1 MAEWQPIG
9 FVVQLATILVA
20 AVALGQGARK
30 YLKLPSLIGEIFAG
44 ILIGPFALG
53 GMTLLGAGPLF
64 PPLHGSPVSP
74 ELQALSVLAAVLLLF
89 VAGLQA
95 HLRAFLSQSVSSL
108 IVGIGGVVIAFSAG
122 VGFAVLS
129 GVAEAV
135 TDVAALLLGAATS
148 ATSIGVAARVLAE
161 RHKSASPEGITI
173 MGAAVLDDILVI
185 LTLSIILGT
194 SHVGDTDVP
203 HPSAVLMAVYAFG
216 AWLVFFTASLL
227 LARPVTAWM
236 KRSREPVTMA
246 TLALGI
252 ALLIAGLFELV
263 GLSLVLGAYVAGLAL
278 SQTDIVD
285 IIQDRL
291 RDVYDILV
299 PIFFC
304 VLGMHVEPGVLISVL
319 GISLVYAAVA
329 FAAKVVGCGVPALAA
344 GFNLRGA
351 FRIGSGMVP
360 RGEVALI
367 IATLGLSSGLID
379 SDIFSMVMT
388 MTLVSILL
396 GPYVFARSLEGGTG
410 LRHEPDDAG
419 EDDLMIFSH
428 TFPDPDIAFMLMARI
443 NRAFRDEEFFVHV
456 HPGRQSGE
464 CTIRKG
470 TMVISILLDGP
481 TLCVRSNGAGS
492 AMARLMVVEEL
503 LQLEEL
509 AATFPK
515 IGDLDVDQQELFRQV
530 FD

>member
-1 MAEWQPIG
+1 MEQWEPIG
-9 FVVQLATILVA
+9 FVVQLAAILLA
-20 AVALGQGARK
+20 AVALGHGARK
-30 YLKLPSLIGEIFAG
+30 YLKLPSLVGEIFAG

-53 GMTLLGAGPLF
+53 GITLWGAGPLF
-64 PPLHGSPVSP
+64 PPLEGSPVSH

-89 VAGLQA
+89 ASGLQA
-95 HLRAFLSQSVSSL
+95 HLRAFLSQSTSSL
-108 IVGIGGVVIAFSAG
+108 AVGIGGVVIGFSAG
-122 VGFAVLS
+122 AGFAVMA
-129 GVAEAV
+129 GVAESM
-135 TDVAALLLGAATS
+135 TDTAALMLGAATS
-148 ATSIGVAARVLAE
+148 ATSIGIAARVLAE
-161 RHKSASPEGITI
+161 RQKSVSPEGVTI

-194 SHVGDTDVP
+194 SHAAETDIAL
-203 HPSAVLMAVYAFG
+203 PSPMFMALYALG

-227 LARPVTAWM
+227 LARPVTVWI
-236 KRSREPVTMA
+236 KRSRQPVTMA

-252 ALLIAGLFELV
+252 ALLIAGLFERF

-285 IIQDRL
+285 VIQDRL

-304 VLGMHVEPGVLISVL
+304 VLGMHVDPGVLISVL

-329 FAAKVVGCGVPALAA
+329 FVTKMVGCGLPALAT

-367 IATLGLSSGLID
+367 IATLGLNSGLID
-379 SDIFSMVMT
+379 SNIFSMVMT
-388 MTLVSILL
+388 MTLISILL
-396 GPYVFARSLEGGTG
+396 GPYVFARSLEGGSG
-410 LRHEPDDAG
+410 LRHERDDG
-419 EDDLMIFSH
+419 GGDDLLLFTH
-428 TFPDPDIAFMLMARI
+428 TFPDSDIAFMLMSRI

-456 HPGRQSGE
+456 QPGRQSGA
-464 CTIRKG
+464 CTIRQGK
-470 TMVISILLDGP
+470 MVISMRLDGP
-481 TLCVRSNGAGS
+481 TLVVRSNHAGS
-492 AMARLMVVEEL
+492 AMARLMIIEEL
-503 LQLEEL
+503 LQFEEL

-515 IGDLDVDQQELFRQV
+515 IGDLNTDQDELFRQV
-530 FD
+530 LD